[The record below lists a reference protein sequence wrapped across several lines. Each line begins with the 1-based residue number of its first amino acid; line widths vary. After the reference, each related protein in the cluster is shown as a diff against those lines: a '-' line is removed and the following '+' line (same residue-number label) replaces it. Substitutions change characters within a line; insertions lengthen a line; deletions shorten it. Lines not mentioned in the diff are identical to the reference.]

1 MATAGREDAGRVIV
15 TRPAHDAAVWVD
27 QLQVHGIKA
36 TPLPLIE
43 IAAALGAADVLALQS
58 ARQNFATYAACM
70 FVSGNA
76 VEHFF
81 SRFNDH
87 LLPLDQVIRSQSAPE
102 NIAKKFSPPSLPPHM
117 RFLAPGPGTAQ
128 ALQIA
133 GVPAHQIDSP
143 PPDAGQFDSAALW
156 AVVGS
161 RDWRGARVLLVRG
174 HTDDGPPAPDA
185 AHDSAPDSQGNSP
198 TSSLVDATPD
208 ARVHLP
214 SESAAPR
221 DWLLQKWQAAGGR
234 VDVVNVYERRAPKL
248 TAEQLQLAKAASG
261 DGSVWL
267 FSSSEA
273 VANLVGNAALA
284 NADWTRA
291 RAIATHPRI
300 VQTVQAAGWGTIAP
314 SRPALLDI
322 LQAWRSIESNLL

>member
-1 MATAGREDAGRVIV
+1 MATTGRENTGRVIV
-15 TRPAHDAAVWVD
+15 TRPAHDAAVWVS
-27 QLQVHGIKA
+27 QLQAHGIKA

-43 IAAALGAADVLALQS
+43 IAPALGAADVLALQS
-58 ARQNFATYAACM
+58 AQQNFTGYTACM
-70 FVSGNA
+70 FVSSNA

-81 SRFNDH
+81 RHFYDSLVPITQLKRAQAAPESIANIN
-87 LLPLDQVIRSQSAPE
+87 LQLPL
-102 NIAKKFSPPSLPPHM
+102 HM

-128 ALQIA
+128 ALQTA
-133 GVPAHQIDSP
+133 GVPAEQIDSP

-161 RDWRGARVLLVRG
+161 RDWHGARVLLVRG

-185 AHDSAPDSQGNSP
+185 ALDSSGNSP
-198 TSSLVDATPD
+198 INSSVDATPD
-208 ARVHLP
+208 ALVHLP
-214 SESAAPR
+214 IESAAPR
-221 DWLLQKWQAAGGR
+221 DWLLQKWQAAGCH
-234 VDVVNVYERRAPKL
+234 VDVVNVYERRAPEL

-284 NADWTRA
+284 KTDWTRA

-300 VQTVQAAGWGTIAP
+300 AQTVHAAGWGTIAP

-322 LQAWRSIESNLL
+322 LQAWRSIESNLS

>member
-1 MATAGREDAGRVIV
+1 MATTGRENTGRVIV
-15 TRPAHDAAVWVD
+15 TRPAHDAAVWVS
-27 QLQVHGIKA
+27 QLQAHGINA
-36 TPLPLIE
+36 AALPLIE
-43 IAAALGAADVLALQS
+43 IAPALGAADVLALQL
-58 ARQNFATYAACM
+58 ALQNFASYSACM
-70 FVSGNA
+70 FVSSNA

-81 SRFNDH
+81 RPFYDH
-87 LLPLDQVIRSQSAPE
+87 LVPVAQLKRAQAAPE
-102 NIAKKFSPPSLPPHM
+102 SIANSSSQLPPHM

-128 ALQIA
+128 GLQIA

-174 HTDDGPPAPDA
+174 HTDDGPPEPDA
-185 AHDSAPDSQGNSP
+185 APDSAGNSP
-198 TSSLVDATPD
+198 INSSVDATPD
-208 ARVHLP
+208 ARVHSP

-273 VANLVGNAALA
+273 VANLVGNSALA

>member
-1 MATAGREDAGRVIV
+1 MATTGRQNVGRVIV

-27 QLQVHGIKA
+27 QLQAHGIKA
-36 TPLPLIE
+36 TPLPLIQ
-43 IAAALGAADVLALQS
+43 IAPASGVADVLALQS
-58 ARQNFATYAACM
+58 AQQNLSSYAACM

-81 SRFNDH
+81 RQFHDN
-87 LLPLDQVIRSQSAPE
+87 LLPVDQLIRAQAAPE
-102 NIAKKFSPPSLPPHM
+102 SIASISSQLPPHM

-128 ALQIA
+128 ALRAA
-133 GVPAHQIDSP
+133 GVPADKIDSP

-161 RDWRGARVLLVRG
+161 RDWRGMCVLLVRG
-174 HTDDGPPAPDA
+174 HTDDGPT
-185 AHDSAPDSQGNSP
+185 APDSP
-198 TSSLVDATPD
+198 PEALTD
-208 ARVHLP
+208 ARLDASLYARV
-214 SESAAPR
+214 ESAAPR
-221 DWLLQKWQAAGGR
+221 DWLAQKWQAAGCH
-234 VDVVNVYERRAPKL
+234 VDVVNVYERRAPQL
-248 TAEQLQLAKAASG
+248 TTAQLQMAKAASG

-273 VANLVGNAALA
+273 VSNLVGNAALA
-284 NADWTRA
+284 NTDWTGA

-300 VQTVQAAGWGTIAP
+300 VQTVQAAGWGRVAA

-322 LQAWRSIESNLL
+322 LQTWRSIESSLS

>member
-1 MATAGREDAGRVIV
+1 MATTGREDAGRVIV
-15 TRPAHDAAVWVD
+15 TRPAHDSAVWVD
-27 QLQVHGIKA
+27 QLHAHGIKA

-58 ARQNFATYAACM
+58 ARQNFASYAACM

-87 LLPLDQVIRSQSAPE
+87 LLPVNQVIRARAAPE
-102 NIAKKFSPPSLPPHM
+102 NIATKFSPPSLPPHM
-117 RFLAPGPGTAQ
+117 QFLAPGPGTAQ
-128 ALQIA
+128 ALQTA
-133 GVPAHQIDSP
+133 GVPADQIDSP

-156 AVVGS
+156 AVIGS

-174 HTDDGPPAPDA
+174 HTDDGP
-185 AHDSAPDSQGNSP
+185 SAPD
-198 TSSLVDATPD
+198 
-208 ARVHLP
+208 LP
-214 SESAAPR
+214 RESAAPR
-221 DWLLQKWQAAGGR
+221 DWLLQKWQAAGCH
-234 VDVVNVYERRAPKL
+234 VDVVNVYERRAPEL
-248 TAEQLQLAKAASG
+248 NAEQLQLAKAASG

-273 VANLVGNAALA
+273 VSNLVGNAALA
-284 NADWTRA
+284 NTDWTRA

-300 VQTVQAAGWGTIAP
+300 VQTVQAAGWGKIAS

-322 LQAWRSIESNLL
+322 LQAWRSIESNLS

>member
-1 MATAGREDAGRVIV
+1 MATTGRENVGRVIV

-27 QLQVHGIKA
+27 QLQAHGLKA
-36 TPLPLIE
+36 AALPLIE
-43 IAAALGAADVLALQS
+43 IAPALGAADVLALQS
-58 ARQNFATYAACM
+58 AQQNFTGYSACM

-81 SRFNDH
+81 RPFYDH
-87 LLPLDQVIRSQSAPE
+87 LVPVAQSKRAQAAPESIANSSFQLPL
-102 NIAKKFSPPSLPPHM
+102 HM

-128 ALQIA
+128 ALQTA
-133 GVPAHQIDSP
+133 GVPADQIDSP

-156 AVVGS
+156 VVIGS

-174 HTDDGPPAPDA
+174 HTDDGP
-185 AHDSAPDSQGNSP
+185 SAPDSSGNSP
-198 TSSLVDATPD
+198 ITSPINSSVDATPD
-208 ARVHLP
+208 ARVHSP
-214 SESAAPR
+214 IESAAPR
-221 DWLLQKWQAAGGR
+221 DWLLQKWQAVGGR

-248 TAEQLQLAKAASG
+248 TAEQLQLAKAASA

-284 NADWTRA
+284 KTDWTRA
-291 RAIATHPRI
+291 RAIATHLRI
-300 VQTVQAAGWGTIAP
+300 AQTVHAAGWGTIAP